1 MYAYFESFMHE
12 RAGAVA
18 HEIPE
23 GGAVMNETCDV
34 SVDTASFREA
44 NVKHVQVGAWR
55 EGLYTGEVGVY
66 EVYRWMG

>member
-23 GGAVMNETCDV
+23 DGAVMNETCDV
-34 SVDTASFREA
+34 SVDTAAFGEA

-55 EGLYTGEVGVY
+55 
-66 EVYRWMG
+66 